1 MLKGNRGSQT
11 TRERRREMTMQ
22 QNKRGDNIKITI
34 STKDKSITI
43 DSETLRRVV
52 QELRKKRREE
62 RRRQ

>member
-1 MLKGNRGSQT
+1 
-11 TRERRREMTMQ
+11 MQ

-52 QELRKKRREE
+52 QELRKKKREE

>member
-22 QNKRGDNIKITI
+22 QNKRGGNIKITI

-43 DSETLRRVV
+43 DSGTLRRVV